1 MFILLLLVHARIDVP
16 RLFSDCVPSWFM
28 HASMCPGCSLI
39 VFPFCVM
46 TLVFPRSY
54 DDMRKGMLEQNQA
67 SHANASGKPRK
78 GNSNSGKSRHS
89 NNNNNST
96 GHQNDDAVAN
106 YKMPTYKGGR
116 SWNSGL
122 SFASAQ
128 EKQDFFEQDG
138 CIDFRKRGYCKKG
151 DECPY
156 AHLAPG
162 AYRYYDAEGNDIT
175 GQGEREKKE
184 REKLGLPSP
193 FLEKIAR
200 EKAAKG
206 GGGGGGKRGGR
217 KGRKKGDSGGKA
229 RKKGDN
235 ARKKGDGAGGKKGEG
250 SRKKGTV
257 VATKGGA
264 RKSKSSSSDSNKTRG
279 GSKRNHKNKTQ
290 TV

>member
-1 MFILLLLVHARIDVP
+1 
-16 RLFSDCVPSWFM
+16 
-28 HASMCPGCSLI
+28 
-39 VFPFCVM
+39 
-46 TLVFPRSY
+46 
-54 DDMRKGMLEQNQA
+54 MRKGMLEQNQA

-206 GGGGGGKRGGR
+206 GGGGGRRGGR
-217 KGRKKGDSGGKA
+217 KGKGGGKDSIRKKGDVG

-235 ARKKGDGAGGKKGEG
+235 DRKKRDGGGKKGKNKNG
-250 SRKKGTV
+250 
-257 VATKGGA
+257 GGA
-264 RKSKSSSSDSNKTRG
+264 RKSNGGRKSDGGNQSSSSDSNKTRG